1 MHRAI
6 ALALCLGLAACGSR
20 DAPLASLEVAEPG
33 AFSAALSPDGRQAV
47 IGSLRHGGSLW
58 ELDTDQ
64 RRFNWNHRAG
74 ESTPIT
80 VVAFA
85 PGGDAVM
92 TASHDTLV
100 LWDTASGGAITYFT
114 APAKVNAIALGP
126 GGRLALLGLSD
137 DTAVLF
143 DARKG
148 GIRRV
153 FAHEGRVRSVA
164 LDADARLALSG
175 SEDRSARLWDVASGA
190 QLQRWQHD
198 ADVRLVALAP
208 DGSRALSV
216 SKYDRAVVWDTSSGR
231 ELGALPAFRAR
242 VTRGET
248 VDRRGVLSRR
258 HTAAHRHDRPAGSIM
273 GAACTRAASAVGDAP
288 QGRVETL
295 RRLHTGGRLRR
306 RGGRLPERVGGR
318 IRAPP
323 APYSLAASVASLGSI
338 DRSSTSNF
346 SAEFGPIW
354 LPAPPGP

>member
-1 MHRAI
+1 MRRAI

-33 AFSAALSPDGRQAV
+33 AFSAALSPDGRQAA

-80 VVAFA
+80 AVAFA

-175 SEDRSARLWDVASGA
+175 SEERSARLWDVGSGA

-216 SKYDRAVVWDTSSGR
+216 SKYDRAVLWDTSSGR

-248 VDRRGVLSRR
+248 WTAAAFSADGTRLLTGTTDRRVQLWELPALERR
-258 HTAAHRHDRPAGSIM
+258 AQWEMPRRAEWKRSGAYILAVGF
-273 GAACTRAASAVGDAP
+273 GAAEGAFLSVSADGFV
-288 QGRVETL
+288 
-295 RRLHTGGRLRR
+295 HRLR
-306 RGGRLPERVGGR
+306 LTP
-318 IRAPP
+318 
-323 APYSLAASVASLGSI
+323 
-338 DRSSTSNF
+338 
-346 SAEFGPIW
+346 
-354 LPAPPGP
+354 

>member
-80 VVAFA
+80 AVAFA

-114 APAKVNAIALGP
+114 APAKVNAMALGP

-208 DGSRALSV
+208 DGARALSV

-248 VDRRGVLSRR
+248 WTAAAFSADGARLLTGTTDRRVQLWDLPALERR
-258 HTAAHRHDRPAGSIM
+258 AQWEMPRRAEWKRSGAYILAVGF
-273 GAACTRAASAVGDAP
+273 GAAEGACLSVSADGFV
-288 QGRVETL
+288 
-295 RRLHTGGRLRR
+295 HRLR
-306 RGGRLPERVGGR
+306 LTP
-318 IRAPP
+318 
-323 APYSLAASVASLGSI
+323 
-338 DRSSTSNF
+338 
-346 SAEFGPIW
+346 
-354 LPAPPGP
+354 

>member
-80 VVAFA
+80 AVAFA

-216 SKYDRAVVWDTSSGR
+216 SKYDRAVLWDTSSGR

-248 VDRRGVLSRR
+248 WTAAAFSADGTRLLTGTTDRRVQLWELPALERR
-258 HTAAHRHDRPAGSIM
+258 AQWEMPRRAEWKRSGAYILAVGF
-273 GAACTRAASAVGDAP
+273 GAAEGACLSVSADGFV
-288 QGRVETL
+288 
-295 RRLHTGGRLRR
+295 HRLR
-306 RGGRLPERVGGR
+306 LTP
-318 IRAPP
+318 
-323 APYSLAASVASLGSI
+323 
-338 DRSSTSNF
+338 
-346 SAEFGPIW
+346 
-354 LPAPPGP
+354 

>member
-33 AFSAALSPDGRQAV
+33 AFSAALSPDGRQAA

-80 VVAFA
+80 AVAFA

-216 SKYDRAVVWDTSSGR
+216 SKYDRAVVWDTLSGR

-248 VDRRGVLSRR
+248 WTAAAFSADGTRLLTGTTDRRVQLWELPALERR
-258 HTAAHRHDRPAGSIM
+258 AQWEMPRRAEWKRS
-273 GAACTRAASAVGDAP
+273 GAYILAVGFGAGEGACLSVSAD
-288 QGRVETL
+288 GFV
-295 RRLHTGGRLRR
+295 HRLR
-306 RGGRLPERVGGR
+306 LTP
-318 IRAPP
+318 
-323 APYSLAASVASLGSI
+323 
-338 DRSSTSNF
+338 
-346 SAEFGPIW
+346 
-354 LPAPPGP
+354 

>member
-1 MHRAI
+1 LHRAI

-114 APAKVNAIALGP
+114 APAKVNAIVLGP

-216 SKYDRAVVWDTSSGR
+216 SKYDRAVVWDTLSGR

-248 VDRRGVLSRR
+248 WTAAAFSADGTRLLTGTTDRRVQLWELPALERR
-258 HTAAHRHDRPAGSIM
+258 AQWEMPRRAEWKRSGAYILAVGF
-273 GAACTRAASAVGDAP
+273 GAAEGACLSVSADGFV
-288 QGRVETL
+288 
-295 RRLHTGGRLRR
+295 HRLR
-306 RGGRLPERVGGR
+306 LTP
-318 IRAPP
+318 
-323 APYSLAASVASLGSI
+323 
-338 DRSSTSNF
+338 
-346 SAEFGPIW
+346 
-354 LPAPPGP
+354 

>member
-216 SKYDRAVVWDTSSGR
+216 SKYDRAVLWDTSSGR

-248 VDRRGVLSRR
+248 WTAAAFSADGTRLLTGTTDRRVQLWELPALERR
-258 HTAAHRHDRPAGSIM
+258 AQWEMPRRAEWKRSGAYILAVGF
-273 GAACTRAASAVGDAP
+273 GAAEGACLSVSADGFV
-288 QGRVETL
+288 
-295 RRLHTGGRLRR
+295 HRLR
-306 RGGRLPERVGGR
+306 LTP
-318 IRAPP
+318 
-323 APYSLAASVASLGSI
+323 
-338 DRSSTSNF
+338 
-346 SAEFGPIW
+346 
-354 LPAPPGP
+354 

>member
-1 MHRAI
+1 
-6 ALALCLGLAACGSR
+6 
-20 DAPLASLEVAEPG
+20 
-33 AFSAALSPDGRQAV
+33 
-47 IGSLRHGGSLW
+47 
-58 ELDTDQ
+58 
-64 RRFNWNHRAG
+64 
-74 ESTPIT
+74 
-80 VVAFA
+80 
-85 PGGDAVM
+85 M

-216 SKYDRAVVWDTSSGR
+216 SKYDRAVVWDTLSGR

-248 VDRRGVLSRR
+248 WTAAAFSADGTRLLTGTTDRRVQLWELPALERR
-258 HTAAHRHDRPAGSIM
+258 AQWEMPRRAEWKRSGAYILAVGF
-273 GAACTRAASAVGDAP
+273 GAAEGACLSVSADGFV
-288 QGRVETL
+288 
-295 RRLHTGGRLRR
+295 HRLR
-306 RGGRLPERVGGR
+306 LTP
-318 IRAPP
+318 
-323 APYSLAASVASLGSI
+323 
-338 DRSSTSNF
+338 
-346 SAEFGPIW
+346 
-354 LPAPPGP
+354 

>member
-1 MHRAI
+1 MRRAI

-64 RRFNWNHRAG
+64 RRFDWNHRAG

-80 VVAFA
+80 AVAFA

-216 SKYDRAVVWDTSSGR
+216 SKYDRAVVWDTLSGR

-248 VDRRGVLSRR
+248 WTAAAFSADGTRLLTGTTDRRVQLWELPALERR
-258 HTAAHRHDRPAGSIM
+258 AQWEMPRRAEWKRS
-273 GAACTRAASAVGDAP
+273 GAYILAVGFGAGEGACLSVSAD
-288 QGRVETL
+288 GFV
-295 RRLHTGGRLRR
+295 HRLR
-306 RGGRLPERVGGR
+306 LTP
-318 IRAPP
+318 
-323 APYSLAASVASLGSI
+323 
-338 DRSSTSNF
+338 
-346 SAEFGPIW
+346 
-354 LPAPPGP
+354 

>member
-114 APAKVNAIALGP
+114 APAKVNAMALGP

-208 DGSRALSV
+208 DGARALSV

-248 VDRRGVLSRR
+248 WTAAAFSADGTRLLTGTTDRRVQLWELPALERR
-258 HTAAHRHDRPAGSIM
+258 AQWEMPRRAEWKRSGAYILAVGF
-273 GAACTRAASAVGDAP
+273 GAAEGACLSVSADGFV
-288 QGRVETL
+288 
-295 RRLHTGGRLRR
+295 HRLR
-306 RGGRLPERVGGR
+306 LTP
-318 IRAPP
+318 
-323 APYSLAASVASLGSI
+323 
-338 DRSSTSNF
+338 
-346 SAEFGPIW
+346 
-354 LPAPPGP
+354 

>member
-143 DARKG
+143 
-148 GIRRV
+148 
-153 FAHEGRVRSVA
+153 E
-164 LDADARLALSG
+164 
-175 SEDRSARLWDVASGA
+175 
-190 QLQRWQHD
+190 
-198 ADVRLVALAP
+198 
-208 DGSRALSV
+208 
-216 SKYDRAVVWDTSSGR
+216 Y
-231 ELGALPAFRAR
+231 
-242 VTRGET
+242 
-248 VDRRGVLSRR
+248 
-258 HTAAHRHDRPAGSIM
+258 
-273 GAACTRAASAVGDAP
+273 
-288 QGRVETL
+288 
-295 RRLHTGGRLRR
+295 TG
-306 RGGRLPERVGGR
+306 P
-318 IRAPP
+318 
-323 APYSLAASVASLGSI
+323 
-338 DRSSTSNF
+338 
-346 SAEFGPIW
+346 
-354 LPAPPGP
+354 

>member
-1 MHRAI
+1 MRRAL

-216 SKYDRAVVWDTSSGR
+216 SKYDRAVLWDTSSGR

-248 VDRRGVLSRR
+248 WTAAAFSADGTRLLTGTTDRRVQLWELPALERR
-258 HTAAHRHDRPAGSIM
+258 AQWEMPRRAEWKRSGAYILAVGF
-273 GAACTRAASAVGDAP
+273 GAAEGACLSVSADGFV
-288 QGRVETL
+288 
-295 RRLHTGGRLRR
+295 HRLR
-306 RGGRLPERVGGR
+306 LTP
-318 IRAPP
+318 
-323 APYSLAASVASLGSI
+323 
-338 DRSSTSNF
+338 
-346 SAEFGPIW
+346 
-354 LPAPPGP
+354 

>member
-216 SKYDRAVVWDTSSGR
+216 SKYDRAVVWDTLSGR

-248 VDRRGVLSRR
+248 WTAAAFSADGTRLLTGTTDRRVQLWELPALERRAQWEMPRRAEWKRSGAYILAVGFGAAEGACLSVS
-258 HTAAHRHDRPAGSIM
+258 ADGFAHR
-273 GAACTRAASAVGDAP
+273 
-288 QGRVETL
+288 L
-295 RRLHTGGRLRR
+295 RLT
-306 RGGRLPERVGGR
+306 P
-318 IRAPP
+318 
-323 APYSLAASVASLGSI
+323 
-338 DRSSTSNF
+338 
-346 SAEFGPIW
+346 
-354 LPAPPGP
+354 